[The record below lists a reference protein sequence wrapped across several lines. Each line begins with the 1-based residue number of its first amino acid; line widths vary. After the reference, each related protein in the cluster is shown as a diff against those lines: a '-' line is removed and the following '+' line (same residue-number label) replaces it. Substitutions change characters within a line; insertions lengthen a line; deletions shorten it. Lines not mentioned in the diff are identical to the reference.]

1 MPSLLNTEPHDGLNK
16 CKDFENQMFYPS
28 NFVTCVTTICEKI
41 IQPTV
46 ESKVWLCKKFFL
58 DYMCMSILRSYV
70 SLKSD
75 ELKNLHE
82 HTFEL
87 VKTLITT
94 YVVLQLKHH
103 MKEGN
108 ERIKKRPDQ
117 VKVDYFQRTINFF
130 QSYFV

>member
-1 MPSLLNTEPHDGLNK
+1 MGLPSLLNTEPHDGLNK

-58 DYMCMSILRSYV
+58 DNMCMSILRSYV

-108 ERIKKRPDQ
+108 ERIKKKTDQ
-117 VKVDYFQRTINFF
+117 V
-130 QSYFV
+130 

>member
-1 MPSLLNTEPHDGLNK
+1 
-16 CKDFENQMFYPS
+16 
-28 NFVTCVTTICEKI
+28 
-41 IQPTV
+41 
-46 ESKVWLCKKFFL
+46 
-58 DYMCMSILRSYV
+58 MSILRSYV

-108 ERIKKRPDQ
+108 ERIKKKWIRSKLLKLISQVVLKNNCTDNQSKDFDQ
-117 VKVDYFQRTINFF
+117 INC
-130 QSYFV
+130 

>member
-1 MPSLLNTEPHDGLNK
+1 
-16 CKDFENQMFYPS
+16 
-28 NFVTCVTTICEKI
+28 
-41 IQPTV
+41 
-46 ESKVWLCKKFFL
+46 
-58 DYMCMSILRSYV
+58 MSILRSYV

-108 ERIKKRPDQ
+108 ERIKKKPDQ
-117 VKVDYFQRTINFF
+117 V
-130 QSYFV
+130 

>member
-1 MPSLLNTEPHDGLNK
+1 
-16 CKDFENQMFYPS
+16 MFYPS
-28 NFVTCVTTICEKI
+28 NFVICVTTICEKM

-46 ESKVWLCKKFFL
+46 ESKVWLCKNFFL

-94 YVVLQLKHH
+94 YIVLQLKHH

-108 ERIKKRPDQ
+108 ERIKKNRSGLNCQSLLFSKDN
-117 VKVDYFQRTINFF
+117 KFF
-130 QSYFV
+130 SIIFCLVIMARIKPNLTYMRSSV

>member
-1 MPSLLNTEPHDGLNK
+1 MRTGWNVVST
-16 CKDFENQMFYPS
+16 
-28 NFVTCVTTICEKI
+28 
-41 IQPTV
+41 
-46 ESKVWLCKKFFL
+46 
-58 DYMCMSILRSYV
+58 

-108 ERIKKRPDQ
+108 ERIKKKKRIRSKLSKLIIFKGQ
-117 VKVDYFQRTINFF
+117 
-130 QSYFV
+130 